1 MDRHEYRRQN
11 ERRDACRDKKLAEES
26 HATKRWWQLR
36 PTWWNIPSDRFAF
49 FVAVFTGVLALV
61 AIWQWSAMRQAD
73 QTTRES
79 FSAVQ
84 RPFITA
90 IGLNFSQQGYG
101 ASTPQYWLFQTVLEN
116 SGNTPTKNMTVTLF
130 VSFDTPIVP
139 NSPPDPAD
147 LKKDDETLP
156 MITDYFIGPHGKIPV
171 DAIALHFKTMEE
183 MAQSRLTFFIYGIA
197 RYYDQFSN
205 TPRTCD

>member
-26 HATKRWWQLR
+26 HATKRWWQWR

-101 ASTPQYWLFQTVLEN
+101 ASTPQYWLFRVRSN
-116 SGNTPTKNMTVTLF
+116 SEPRSSSQVTGSRARSFSRAAISRALAIPEPTPVAE
-130 VSFDTPIVP
+130 P
-139 NSPPDPAD
+139 
-147 LKKDDETLP
+147 
-156 MITDYFIGPHGKIPV
+156 TDYRERYALLIGRRIDLCPCCGGRMV
-171 DAIALHFKTMEE
+171 EVGFT
-183 MAQSRLTFFIYGIA
+183 A
-197 RYYDQFSN
+197 R
-205 TPRTCD
+205 TPRASPDRHARCDTS